1 MTKDILDLSPSR
13 KQFIELKKDY
23 SEEILLVRVGDFYEA
38 FDEDAKLIS
47 KILGIVLT
55 SRNVGK
61 GLKVPLAGIPYH
73 SIDSYLKQLVDSGN
87 RIAICE
93 QTEEPTSYKGIFKR
107 EVVRIITP
115 GTLLEPD
122 LLQNDKNNYLCAAIS
137 SDFEVGLAIA
147 DISTGECFAGDFPD
161 HLVTDEITRHSVSEL
176 ICDNKVRML
185 FEEGGELP
193 TNVRI
198 VSPDNQNLI
207 NTAQKIKDFLRVKD
221 LKGMGCVEGNP
232 SLLAVN
238 EIINYISETQ
248 KQVLPK
254 FNNISILSRD
264 GILLFDNQ
272 VSRDLELFETLNPSS
287 KSLTLF
293 EILNSTKTSMG
304 ARLLRNWISKPLADL
319 KKIKDRQKLIKVF
332 FKKNIK
338 RSEIRLLLNS
348 IPDME
353 RLMHRILTNRINPKE
368 IVALALS
375 VKIIPDLKKIIENLD
390 KNLPQIKNLSKQIKD
405 LNEFSEN
412 ILSVVEEEPVGLVGG
427 GKIIRKGFNKEL
439 DIQRGYI
446 FESREKLASIE
457 KDIKEK
463 TGINNLKVGFNKIFG
478 YYFEV
483 SKSYVEQVPDYFH
496 RKQTL
501 VNAERYTTSELKN
514 LESRII
520 SARDKVS
527 RLENEL
533 FNQLCLS
540 LAEYQNDVVK
550 VAKIISKIDV
560 LSNLAEISVNN
571 NYICPDFTQENK
583 INIKAG
589 RHPVIEKSMPFG
601 QFIPNDIDLSND
613 KRQIIVIT
621 GPNMSGKSTYIRQVA
636 ILTLMAQIGCFIP
649 AEKAEIGLVDQ
660 LFTRAGLSDDI
671 GAGRSTFMVE
681 MVETATVLRRATSR
695 SLVILDEVGRGTST
709 YDGLAIAKAVVEY
722 IHNNP
727 ERSCKTLFA
736 THYHE
741 LTNCEDYLDRCVN
754 SRVDVNET
762 GNDVTFL
769 HKIVPGASKRSY
781 GIHVGKLAGLPKEV
795 INRAYDL
802 LSDYEGNNTGN
813 HEERIINNKDNGF
826 QIPMMGNQEEN
837 WISEEISSIDVNQM
851 TPLDALNKLSEIKKK
866 SQEINDDGKNL

>member
-1 MTKDILDLSPSR
+1 MGKDISDLSPSR
-13 KQFIELKKDY
+13 KQFLELKKDY

-61 GLKVPLAGIPYH
+61 GLRAPLAGIPYH
-73 SIDSYLKQLVDSGN
+73 SIDSYLKDLVDSGY

-115 GTLLEPD
+115 GTIIEPD
-122 LLQNDKNNYLCAAIS
+122 LLQNDKNNYLCSAIS
-137 SDFEVGLAIA
+137 GQFEVGIAIA
-147 DISTGECFAGDFPD
+147 DISTGECFAGDFPE
-161 HLVTDEITRHSVSEL
+161 HLVVDEISRHSVSEL

-185 FEEGGELP
+185 FEENGELP
-193 TNVRI
+193 TNLRI
-198 VSPDNQNLI
+198 VSTDDQI
-207 NTAQKIKDFLRVKD
+207 ISTSSKKIKNFLKVKN
-221 LKGMGCVEGNP
+221 LKGMGCVEGKP
-232 SLLAVN
+232 SLFAVS
-238 EIINYISETQ
+238 ELINYISETQ
-248 KQVLPK
+248 KQILPK
-254 FNNISILSRD
+254 FNNVSVLSRD
-264 GILLFDNQ
+264 GFLLFDSQ

-293 EILNSTKTSMG
+293 GVLNSTRTSMG

-319 KKIKDRQKLIKVF
+319 KIIQDRQELIKIF
-332 FKKNIK
+332 FNNNLK
-338 RSEIRLLLNS
+338 RREIRSILSS

-353 RLMHRILTNRINPKE
+353 RLIHRIITNRINPKE
-368 IVALALS
+368 IVALAFA
-375 VKIIPDLKKIIENLD
+375 VKVIPNIRKIIQEIGQD
-390 KNLPQIKNLSKQIKD
+390 LPQIKDLSNQIID
-405 LNEFSEN
+405 LDDFSKK
-412 ILSVVEEEPVGLVGG
+412 ILSVVEEEPIGLVGG
-427 GKIIRKGFNKEL
+427 GKIIKKGLNKEL

-457 KDIKEK
+457 RNMKEK
-463 TGINNLKVGFNKIFG
+463 TGINNLKIGFNKIFG

-483 SKSYVEQVPDYFH
+483 SKSHIDQVPEDFH

-501 VNAERYTTSELKN
+501 VNAERYTTSQLKN
-514 LESRII
+514 LEFKII
-520 SARDKVS
+520 NARDKVS
-527 RLENEL
+527 SMETEL
-533 FNQLCLS
+533 FNELCVSLS
-540 LAEYQNDVVK
+540 EYQNDVVQ
-550 VAKIISKIDV
+550 VAKIISQIDV
-560 LSNLAEISVNN
+560 LSNLSEISVEN
-571 NYICPDFTQENK
+571 NYTCPTFTKENK
-583 INIKAG
+583 IDIKAG

-601 QFIPNDIDLSND
+601 KFIPNDIDLSND
-613 KRQIIVIT
+613 KRQILVIT

-636 ILTLMAQIGCFIP
+636 MLTLMAQIGCFIP

-681 MVETATVLRRATSR
+681 MVETANVLRRATSR

-727 ERSCKTLFA
+727 QKSCKTLFA
-736 THYHE
+736 THYHG
-741 LTNCEDYLDRCVN
+741 LTNCEEYLDRCVN

-762 GNDVTFL
+762 GKDVTFL

-795 INRAYDL
+795 IDRAYDL
-802 LSDYEGNNTGN
+802 LSDYEGNNQEKTTY
-813 HEERIINNKDNGF
+813 NNYYGF
-826 QIPMMGNQEEN
+826 QIPMIDQQEN
-837 WISEEISSIDVNQM
+837 WISEEISSIDVNLI
-851 TPLDALNKLSEIKKK
+851 TPLEALNKLSE
-866 SQEINDDGKNL
+866 NLTLFKE

>member
-1 MTKDILDLSPSR
+1 MGKDISDLSPSR
-13 KQFIELKKDY
+13 KQFLELKKDY

-61 GLKVPLAGIPYH
+61 GLRAPLAGIPYH
-73 SIDSYLKQLVDSGN
+73 SIDSYLKDLVDSGY

-115 GTLLEPD
+115 GTIIEPD
-122 LLQNDKNNYLCAAIS
+122 LLQNDKNNYLCSAIS
-137 SDFEVGLAIA
+137 GQFEVGIAIA
-147 DISTGECFAGDFPD
+147 DISTGECFAGDFPE
-161 HLVTDEITRHSVSEL
+161 HLVVDEISRHSVSEL

-185 FEEGGELP
+185 FEENGELP
-193 TNVRI
+193 TNLRI
-198 VSPDNQNLI
+198 VSTDDQI
-207 NTAQKIKDFLRVKD
+207 ISTSSKKIKNFLKVKN
-221 LKGMGCVEGNP
+221 LKGMGCVEGKP
-232 SLLAVN
+232 SLFAVS
-238 EIINYISETQ
+238 ELINYISETQ
-248 KQVLPK
+248 KQILPK
-254 FNNISILSRD
+254 FNNVSVLSRD
-264 GILLFDNQ
+264 GFLLFDSQ

-293 EILNSTKTSMG
+293 GVLNSTRTSMG

-319 KKIKDRQKLIKVF
+319 KIIQDRQELIKIF
-332 FKKNIK
+332 FNNNLK
-338 RSEIRLLLNS
+338 RREIRSILSS

-353 RLMHRILTNRINPKE
+353 RLIHRIITNRINPKE
-368 IVALALS
+368 IVALAFA
-375 VKIIPDLKKIIENLD
+375 VKVIPNIRKIIQEIGQD
-390 KNLPQIKNLSKQIKD
+390 LPQIKDLSNQIID
-405 LNEFSEN
+405 LNDFSKK
-412 ILSVVEEEPVGLVGG
+412 ILSVVEEEPIGLVGG
-427 GKIIRKGFNKEL
+427 GKIIKKGLNKEL

-457 KDIKEK
+457 RNMKEK
-463 TGINNLKVGFNKIFG
+463 TGINNLKIGFNKIFG

-483 SKSYVEQVPDYFH
+483 SKSHIDQVPEDFH

-501 VNAERYTTSELKN
+501 VNAERYTTSQLKN
-514 LESRII
+514 LEFKII
-520 SARDKVS
+520 NARDKVS
-527 RLENEL
+527 SMETEL
-533 FNQLCLS
+533 FNELCVSLS
-540 LAEYQNDVVK
+540 EYQNDVVQ
-550 VAKIISKIDV
+550 VAKIISQIDV
-560 LSNLAEISVNN
+560 LSNLSEISVEN
-571 NYICPDFTQENK
+571 NYTCPTFTKENK
-583 INIKAG
+583 IDIKAG

-601 QFIPNDIDLSND
+601 KFIPNDIDLSND
-613 KRQIIVIT
+613 KRQILVIT

-636 ILTLMAQIGCFIP
+636 MLTLMAQIGCFIP

-681 MVETATVLRRATSR
+681 MVETANVLRRATSR

-727 ERSCKTLFA
+727 QKSCKTLFA

-741 LTNCEDYLDRCVN
+741 LTNCEEYLDRCVN

-762 GNDVTFL
+762 GKDVTFL

-795 INRAYDL
+795 IDRAYDL
-802 LSDYEGNNTGN
+802 LSDYEGNNQEKTTY
-813 HEERIINNKDNGF
+813 NNYYGF
-826 QIPMMGNQEEN
+826 QIPMIDQQEN
-837 WISEEISSIDVNQM
+837 WISEEISSIDVNLI
-851 TPLDALNKLSEIKKK
+851 TPLEALNKLSEIKKK
-866 SQEINDDGKNL
+866 SQEIKGDEKNI